1 MQPVDRDLGRKGEH
15 CQRQGVFCVPNSPN
29 QAKVPPPH
37 FFLQGSEFGYFS
49 GKNLHLGNLKESNM
63 AKT

>member
-15 CQRQGVFCVPNSPN
+15 SQRQGVFCVPNSPN
-29 QAKVPPPH
+29 QAEVPPPH

-49 GKNLHLGNLKESNM
+49 GKNLHLGN
-63 AKT
+63 